1 MAIDR
6 LLASLRRAG
15 SGWRPSR
22 RDALMASLG
31 GAIPLVPV
39 VAQESGAFG
48 TGRDAADPPQGGPL
62 VARRNA
68 PARTLQAKALDVYSV
83 NDKGAKGDGK
93 TDDTAA
99 INAAILD
106 VHAAGGGEIIFGS
119 SPTPYYVRGPIIVP
133 SNVTLDLNGQTLS
146 GDGFNSGTM
155 FTTGIVRDGRLVPN
169 KGAAREAD
177 YVFYAAIRNGMI
189 RKCAIAF
196 DLHNFNVSCTI
207 DDIATFDVLQFGV
220 FHRCFYMSM
229 KNCSARGPSDSARP
243 AFHFTGDNNLISLR
257 RVSATMASGF
267 LFEGGTTSLNMVAC
281 SSEGGS
287 GSALAFRGDCLGV
300 VIDSGYWEAITGT
313 VFDFSAASVC
323 SVSFRSNYL
332 NYCDTVLNDGGE
344 TSNATLFG
352 TFDETNYVA
361 NIGGTSEGLRFRG
374 RFVVTCP
381 RNFIRFDIPYANAA
395 PASLGTNW
403 NAGAVARIVQETGTA
418 GFSLADVRSRS
429 RIHHRGP
436 IPVVREG
443 DIGDPLPGQVDR
455 CRINLARGAAVA
467 ATIDTAIAWR
477 PDSLRATFILSLSE
491 DRGMSKLFGDIYGD
505 QLVRHD
511 RTGRG
516 MALENAGGYVRVRLN
531 GITNQSGRATITGS
545 IQLCT

>member
-1 MAIDR
+1 MGIDR
-6 LLASLRRAG
+6 LLASMRRAG
-15 SGWRPSR
+15 NGWRPSR

-31 GAIPLVPV
+31 SAVPLVPV
-39 VAQESGAFG
+39 MAQESGALG
-48 TGRDAADPPQGGPL
+48 AGRGAADEPQSGPL

-99 INAAILD
+99 INAAVLE

-119 SPTPYYVRGPIIVP
+119 SPNPYYVRGPIIVP
-133 SNVTLDLNGQTLS
+133 SNVAINLNGQTLT
-146 GDGFNSGTM
+146 GDNFNSGTM
-155 FTTGIVRDGRLVPN
+155 FTTGVVRGGRLVPN
-169 KGAAREAD
+169 KGASQEAD
-177 YVFYAAIRNGMI
+177 YVFYAAIRNGMV
-189 RKCAIAF
+189 RRCAIAF
-196 DLHNFNVSCTI
+196 DLHNFNVSCAI
-207 DDIATFDVLQFGV
+207 DDIATFEVLQFGI

-229 KNCSARGPSDSARP
+229 NNCSARGSSDPARP
-243 AFHFTGDNNLISLR
+243 TFHFTGDNNLISLR
-257 RVSATMASGF
+257 RVSATTASGF
-267 LFEGGTTSLNMVAC
+267 LFEGGTTSLNMIGC

-287 GSALAFRGDCLGV
+287 GSAVAFRGDCLGV

-313 VFDFSAASVC
+313 VFDFTRATVC

-332 NYCDTVLNDGGE
+332 NYCDTIFNDGGE
-344 TSNATLFG
+344 ASNATLFG
-352 TFDETNYVA
+352 SFDETNYVA
-361 NIGGTSEGLRFRG
+361 NVNGVDSGVRFRG
-374 RFVVTCP
+374 RFVLTCP
-381 RNFIRFDIPYANAA
+381 RNFIRFDIPFANAA
-395 PASLGTNW
+395 PATLGTNW

-443 DIGDPLPGQVDR
+443 DIGDPLPGMVDR
-455 CRINLARGAAVA
+455 CRINLPRGAAVG
-467 ATIDTAIAWR
+467 ATIETAIAWR
-477 PDSLRATFILSLSE
+477 PNSLRATFILSLSE

-511 RTGRG
+511 HSGRE
-516 MALENAGGYVRVRLN
+516 MALENAGGYVRIRLG
-531 GITNQSGRATITGS
+531 GIVNQSGRATITGS
-545 IQLCT
+545 VQLCT